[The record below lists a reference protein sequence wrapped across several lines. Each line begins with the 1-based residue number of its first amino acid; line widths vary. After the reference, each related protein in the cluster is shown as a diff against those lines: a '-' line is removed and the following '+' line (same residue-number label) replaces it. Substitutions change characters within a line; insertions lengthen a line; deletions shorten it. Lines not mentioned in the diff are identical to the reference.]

1 MGRATPLDTAE
12 EESKWKNILHPF
24 TCLQQLICILRV
36 AFIACWYM
44 VVSIQCKYAQI
55 PHWLILRNP
64 LSQFQYIISYVSYP
78 SLSVSCRSDMF
89 WWHTLR
95 VYTWAQIHFSIVTPI
110 PGFNQSAKINPQL
123 IQSHNQ
129 AGWGYG
135 ILNPPA
141 GKSPAL
147 ILQLIWNEFTPG
159 CGRNT
164 DWADWCAV
172 LAFHQDEGPEKV
184 WQALESKSF

>member
-1 MGRATPLDTAE
+1 M
-12 EESKWKNILHPF
+12 F
-24 TCLQQLICILRV
+24 
-36 AFIACWYM
+36 
-44 VVSIQCKYAQI
+44 
-55 PHWLILRNP
+55 
-64 LSQFQYIISYVSYP
+64 
-78 SLSVSCRSDMF
+78 LSVIIGLMSL
-89 WWHTLR
+89 WHVLVTHW
-95 VYTWAQIHFSIVTPI
+95 VYTRAQIHPSIVTPI

-141 GKSPAL
+141 GKSPVL

-164 DWADWCAV
+164 AQRSWLMCGAGFPSRCAFPSLPFWKGLTSPGKQEL
-172 LAFHQDEGPEKV
+172 LATLFWPRLWTEFFSHC
-184 WQALESKSF
+184 LEF